1 MVYPYWTNDDL
12 LREKM
17 IDNRIFVAP
26 YWPNVGNWCAL
37 KNVGVWFDDQN
48 VSFTYISAMFYKRHE
63 EGNRNF
69 VELIS

>member
-1 MVYPYWTNDDL
+1 MVYPYWTKDDL

-37 KNVGVWFDDQN
+37 KTLEFGLMTKMLPLPIYQRC
-48 VSFTYISAMFYKRHE
+48 SAKDMRRVME
-63 EGNRNF
+63 ILLN
-69 VELIS
+69 